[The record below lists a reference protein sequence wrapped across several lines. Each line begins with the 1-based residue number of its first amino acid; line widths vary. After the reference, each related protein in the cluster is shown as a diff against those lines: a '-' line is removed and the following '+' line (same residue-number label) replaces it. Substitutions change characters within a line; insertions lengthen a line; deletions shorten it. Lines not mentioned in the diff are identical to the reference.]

1 MKEDQFTE
9 ERLKEELQQLDEQV
23 EVKEPSEQAV
33 MMMLKQAKEQEKRR
47 FKQEVLAYV
56 LISLTILTLF
66 DAAISHLPF
75 IFILLQVVSVPLCVV
90 VGIKEYQHIKGGS
103 SL

>member
-1 MKEDQFTE
+1 MKEDQFT
-9 ERLKEELQQLDEQV
+9 ERLKEELQQLDEQI

-33 MMMLKQAKEQEKRR
+33 MMMLKQAKEREKRR

-56 LISLTILTLF
+56 LISLTILALF
-66 DAAISHLPF
+66 VAAITHLPI

>member
-1 MKEDQFTE
+1 MKEDQFT
-9 ERLKEELQQLDEQV
+9 ERLKEELQQLDEQI

-66 DAAISHLPF
+66 VAAITHLPI
-75 IFILLQVVSVPLCVV
+75 IFILLQVVSVPLCVI

>member
-9 ERLKEELQQLDEQV
+9 RLKEELQRLDDQI

-66 DAAISHLPF
+66 VAAITHLPI

>member
-1 MKEDQFTE
+1 MKEDQFT
-9 ERLKEELQQLDEQV
+9 ERLKEELQQLDEQI

-33 MMMLKQAKEQEKRR
+33 MMLLKQAKEQEKRR

-66 DAAISHLPF
+66 VAAITHLPI

>member
-1 MKEDQFTE
+1 MKEDQFT
-9 ERLKEELQQLDEQV
+9 ERLKEELQQLDEQIEV
-23 EVKEPSEQAV
+23 EKPSEHAV

-56 LISLTILTLF
+56 LISVTILALF
-66 DAAISHLPF
+66 VAVITHLPI
-75 IFILLQVVSVPLCVV
+75 IFILLQILSVPLCVV

>member
-1 MKEDQFTE
+1 MKEDQFT
-9 ERLKEELQQLDEQV
+9 ERLKEELQQLDEQI

-33 MMMLKQAKEQEKRR
+33 MMMLKQAKEREKRR
-47 FKQEVLAYV
+47 FKREVLAYI
-56 LISLTILTLF
+56 LISLTILALF
-66 DAAISHLPF
+66 VAAITHLPI

>member
-1 MKEDQFTE
+1 MKEDQFT
-9 ERLKEELQQLDEQV
+9 ERLKEELQQLDEQI

-33 MMMLKQAKEQEKRR
+33 MMLLKQAKEQEKRR

-66 DAAISHLPF
+66 VSRHHPFAYHLHSSSSRECAALRRCRHQGIST
-75 IFILLQVVSVPLCVV
+75 
-90 VGIKEYQHIKGGS
+90 Y
-103 SL
+103 

>member
-9 ERLKEELQQLDEQV
+9 RIKEELQQLDEQI

-33 MMMLKQAKEQEKRR
+33 MIMLKQAKEQEKRR

-56 LISLTILTLF
+56 LISLTILALF
-66 DAAISHLPF
+66 VAAITHMPI

>member
-1 MKEDQFTE
+1 MKEDQFT
-9 ERLKEELQQLDEQV
+9 ERLKEELQQLDEQI

-56 LISLTILTLF
+56 LISLTILALF
-66 DAAISHLPF
+66 VAAITHLPI

>member
-1 MKEDQFTE
+1 MKEDQFT
-9 ERLKEELQQLDEQV
+9 ERLKEELQQLDEQI

-33 MMMLKQAKEQEKRR
+33 MMILKQAKEREKRR
-47 FKQEVLAYV
+47 FKREVLAYV
-56 LISLTILTLF
+56 LISLTILALF
-66 DAAISHLPF
+66 VAAITHLPI

>member
-1 MKEDQFTE
+1 MKEDQFI
-9 ERLKEELQQLDEQV
+9 ERLKEELQQLDEQI

-33 MMMLKQAKEQEKRR
+33 MIMLKQAKEQEKRR

-56 LISLTILTLF
+56 LISLTILALF
-66 DAAISHLPF
+66 VAAITHMPI

>member
-9 ERLKEELQQLDEQV
+9 RFKEELQQLDEQI

-33 MMMLKQAKEQEKRR
+33 MIMLKQAKEQEKRR

-56 LISLTILTLF
+56 LISLTILALF
-66 DAAISHLPF
+66 VAAITHMPI

>member
-1 MKEDQFTE
+1 MKEDQFT
-9 ERLKEELQQLDEQV
+9 ERLKEELQQLDKQI

-56 LISLTILTLF
+56 LISLTILALF
-66 DAAISHLPF
+66 VAAITHLPI

-90 VGIKEYQHIKGGS
+90 VGIKEYQHIKGGA

>member
-1 MKEDQFTE
+1 MKEDRLT
-9 ERLKEELQQLDEQV
+9 ERLKEELQQLDEQI
-23 EVKEPSEQAV
+23 EVKQPSEQAV

-56 LISLTILTLF
+56 LISLTILALF
-66 DAAISHLPF
+66 AAVITHLPI
-75 IFILLQVVSVPLCVV
+75 IFILLQIVSVPICFI
-90 VGIKEYQHIKGGS
+90 VGYKEYQHIKGGS

>member
-1 MKEDQFTE
+1 MKEDQFT
-9 ERLKEELQQLDEQV
+9 ERLKEELQQLDDQI

-66 DAAISHLPF
+66 VAAITHLPI
-75 IFILLQVVSVPLCVV
+75 IFILLQVVSVPLCVI

>member
-1 MKEDQFTE
+1 MKEDQFT
-9 ERLKEELQQLDEQV
+9 ERLKEELQQLDEQI

-33 MMMLKQAKEQEKRR
+33 MMMLKQAKEREKRR

-56 LISLTILTLF
+56 LISLTILALF
-66 DAAISHLPF
+66 VAAITHLPI
-75 IFILLQVVSVPLCVV
+75 IFILLQVVSMPLCVV

>member
-9 ERLKEELQQLDEQV
+9 LLKEELQQLDDQI

-66 DAAISHLPF
+66 VAAITHLPI
-75 IFILLQVVSVPLCVV
+75 IFILLQVVSVPLCVI
-90 VGIKEYQHIKGGS
+90 VGIKEYQHSKGGS

>member
-9 ERLKEELQQLDEQV
+9 RLKEELRQLDEQI

-33 MMMLKQAKEQEKRR
+33 MMMLKQAKEREKRR

-56 LISLTILTLF
+56 LISLTILALF
-66 DAAISHLPF
+66 VAAITHLPI
-75 IFILLQVVSVPLCVV
+75 IFILLQVVSMPLCVV

>member
-1 MKEDQFTE
+1 MKEDQFT
-9 ERLKEELQQLDEQV
+9 ERLKEELQQLDDQI

-66 DAAISHLPF
+66 VAAITHLP
-75 IFILLQVVSVPLCVV
+75 IIHSSSSSECAALRCCRHQ
-90 VGIKEYQHIKGGS
+90 GISTH
-103 SL
+103 

>member
-1 MKEDQFTE
+1 MKEDQFT
-9 ERLKEELQQLDEQV
+9 ERLKEELQQLDEQI

-33 MMMLKQAKEQEKRR
+33 MMMLKQAKEREKRR

-56 LISLTILTLF
+56 LISLTILALF
-66 DAAISHLPF
+66 VAAISHLPI

>member
-1 MKEDQFTE
+1 MKEDRFTQ
-9 ERLKEELQQLDEQV
+9 RLKEELQQLDEQIEV
-23 EVKEPSEQAV
+23 EKPSEQAV
-33 MMMLKQAKEQEKRR
+33 MMMLKQAKEKEKRR
-47 FKQEVLAYV
+47 FKQEMLAYV
-56 LISLTILTLF
+56 LISLTILALF
-66 DAAISHLPF
+66 AAAITHLPI